1 MRNFSLLS
9 LYKQTNRCFSTLCVP
24 TQADFYL
31 GIFPRRTEQSV
42 HPPTWFGGAEGKDKL
57 SLFPLSPLSTT
68 YLMARTTRTFNETN
82 PNLLNLQLAPA
93 RNSHS
98 HANLVKN
105 GTHTQQ
111 PNQTDKIDQM
121 EKQTQH
127 ETTRIEGR
135 KHHESFFYY
144 FIFFI
149 HFSRKRRASF
159 FMGISFQW

>member
-1 MRNFSLLS
+1 MLSLCYFPPVSKIGTFPKKISVLQWSYIRTNHIHAMRNFSLLS

-111 PNQTDKIDQM
+111 PNQTDKID
-121 EKQTQH
+121 
-127 ETTRIEGR
+127 
-135 KHHESFFYY
+135 
-144 FIFFI
+144 
-149 HFSRKRRASF
+149 
-159 FMGISFQW
+159 